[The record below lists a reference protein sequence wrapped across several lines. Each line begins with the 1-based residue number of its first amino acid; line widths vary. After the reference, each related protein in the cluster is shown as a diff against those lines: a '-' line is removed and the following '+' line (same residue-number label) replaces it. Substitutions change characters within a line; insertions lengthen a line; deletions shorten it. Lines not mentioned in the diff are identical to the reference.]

1 VTGREVLETPL
12 RLKNLGRRWSPRSV
26 RHCGFGDSRLLRG
39 REEDR
44 QPGLLPRDAPGRQE
58 GENAEDDDRTRDPHP
73 DSEAT
78 GLTGGAGGG
87 ISGGI
92 GLS

>member
-1 VTGREVLETPL
+1 
-12 RLKNLGRRWSPRSV
+12 
-26 RHCGFGDSRLLRG
+26 
-39 REEDR
+39 
-44 QPGLLPRDAPGRQE
+44 LPRDAPGRQE